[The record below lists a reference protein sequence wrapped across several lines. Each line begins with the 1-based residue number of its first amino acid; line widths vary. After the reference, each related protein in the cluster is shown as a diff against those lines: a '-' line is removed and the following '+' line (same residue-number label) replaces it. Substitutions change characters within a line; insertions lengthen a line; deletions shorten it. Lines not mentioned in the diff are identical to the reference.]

1 LNISDKILKGSSWV
15 FMGKILSQAADLIK
29 VVILARI
36 LTPRDFGL
44 FGLVMIAIA
53 TLDVLTQ
60 TGFNAALIHKKSKI
74 DKYANTVWSISI
86 MRSISI
92 SILLFFLANEISVF
106 FNEPDSKLLLQVICI
121 SIVFQGFLN
130 PFVVNFQKELDFK
143 KQFIYDTLSVLIS
156 LVVAVVLAI
165 VLRSVWALIFA
176 NIAQWSI
183 RLALSFLLTKKRL
196 KFEIN
201 FKYTKELFHYG
212 KWVVIQTIFI
222 FIWQQSDKIFIGKI
236 LSVEDLGV
244 YQIAYRIAL
253 LPVIQISLV
262 SNFIL
267 FPAYS
272 KLYDQK
278 DKIKSLFLKST
289 ELIMILGIPILCFF
303 IINSGFIISFL
314 FGDQW
319 LGAVV
324 PLMILSVFT
333 FLKLVGD
340 TSTSLFLG
348 LGIPK
353 MESYRNIIQVVV
365 LFLIIVPLTQSY
377 QLIGVCLALTIAAM
391 TTLYFWIKAINKIE
405 ATASEVLSCFKVGAV
420 LGLIILL
427 SFMLFEKFLF
437 FENNLF
443 SFICG
448 LILSMSLT
456 ALWLYK
462 NKDKNSSS
470 VLNMLMGKAIK
481 SIKNYL

>member
-1 LNISDKILKGSSWV
+1 
-15 FMGKILSQAADLIK
+15 MGKILSQAADLIK

-44 FGLVMIAIA
+44 FGLVMIAVA
-53 TLDVLTQ
+53 TLEVLTQ
-60 TGFNAALIHKKSKI
+60 TGFNAALIYNKSKI
-74 DKYANTVWSISI
+74 EKYANTVWSISI
-86 MRSISI
+86 MRSITI
-92 SILLFFLANEISVF
+92 SILLYFLAYEISVF
-106 FNEPDSKLLLQVICI
+106 FDEPNSRLLLQVICI

-130 PFVVNFQKELDFK
+130 PFVINFQKELDFK

-165 VLRSVWALIFA
+165 VLQSVWALIFA
-176 NIAQWSI
+176 NIAQWAV
-183 RLALSFLLTKKRL
+183 RLTLSFLLTKKRL

-253 LPVIQISLV
+253 LPVVQISLV

-272 KLYDQK
+272 KLNDQK
-278 DKIKSLFLKST
+278 DKIKNLFLKST

-314 FGDQW
+314 LGNQW

-324 PLMILSVFT
+324 PLMLLSIFT

-353 MESYRNIIQVVV
+353 MESYRNILQVVV

-377 QLIGVCLALTIAAM
+377 QLIGVCIALTIAAM
-391 TTLYFWIKAINKIE
+391 TTLYFWIKAIKKIE

-427 SFMLFEKFLF
+427 SFLLFEKLLV
-437 FENNLF
+437 FENNLI
-443 SFICG
+443 SFIFG
-448 LILSMSLT
+448 LILSISLT
-456 ALWLYK
+456 SLWLYK
-462 NKDKNSSS
+462 NKDSSS